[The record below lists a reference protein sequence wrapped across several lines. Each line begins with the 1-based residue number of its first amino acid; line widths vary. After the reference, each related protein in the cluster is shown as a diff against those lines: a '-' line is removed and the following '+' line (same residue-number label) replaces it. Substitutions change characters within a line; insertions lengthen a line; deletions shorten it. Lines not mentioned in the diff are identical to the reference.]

1 MHPQQRRFIHAVL
14 LAGLLFL
21 ALALLIPAVSAE
33 WQAGRLREQLTELA
47 DQHGFTVK
55 GLDRLGDEP
64 AKPVAGELRKQLAM
78 LLSDYSFLLREDG
91 QGNFREVQI
100 LGHRPVRHDNDPT
113 IQGNERPLARRDG
126 EQSYFVNT
134 VRHQSHHYVEA
145 FLTGPNGYPQLSHL
159 LIDTGATTVVL
170 PTSLSKAL
178 GFSNQDLRSGWA
190 QTASGKIPVQFGLLA
205 VVKVGD
211 AVAKDVEVSFMADAY
226 LDETRILGMS
236 FLRNFRIFLDDQNG
250 ELILFSQ

>member
-1 MHPQQRRFIHAVL
+1 LLVL
-14 LAGLLFL
+14 ILLGL
-21 ALALLIPAVSAE
+21 ALPVSAAFAE
-33 WQAGRLREQLTELA
+33 RQAGGLREQLTELA
-47 DQHGFTVK
+47 DQHGFAVK

-91 QGNFREVQI
+91 RGNFREVQI
-100 LGHRPVRHDNDPT
+100 LGHRPARHDDNPT
-113 IQGNERPLARRDG
+113 TQGDERPLARRDD
-126 EQSYFVNT
+126 EQSYT
-134 VRHQSHHYVEA
+134 VKTTRHQSHHYVEA

-159 LIDTGATTVVL
+159 LIDTGATTIVL
-170 PTSLSKAL
+170 PASLSKVL

-190 QTASGKIPVQFGLLA
+190 QTASGKIPVQLGLLA

-211 AVAKDVEVSFMADAY
+211 AVAENVEVSFMADAY
-226 LDETRILGMS
+226 LDKTRILGMS
-236 FLRNFRIFLDDQNG
+236 FLRHFRISLDDQNG